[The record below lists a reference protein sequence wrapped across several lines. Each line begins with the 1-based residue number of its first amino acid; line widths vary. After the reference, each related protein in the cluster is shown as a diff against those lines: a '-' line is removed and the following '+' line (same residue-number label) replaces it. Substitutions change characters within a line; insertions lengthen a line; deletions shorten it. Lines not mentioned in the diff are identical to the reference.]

1 MKNKITKHQFEDI
14 LEEIIDIEEID
25 NYKILIITNKN
36 RIVLNNVTS
45 NIKDLCYEKLSN
57 RINPYTKSY
66 NYKKVHWKTEEI
78 NFLKSNFNLK
88 TLDELEIILNKSKF
102 QINFMMSKL
111 NLFVKK
117 RWDRDEI
124 EFLKKNITQ
133 STIWLATKLHRPL
146 GSIKTQ
152 KRKLLSSI
160 SSQN

>member
-36 RIVLNNVTS
+36 RIILNNVTS

>member
-1 MKNKITKHQFEDI
+1 MKNKITKNQFEHI

-25 NYKILIITNKN
+25 DYKILIITKEN
-36 RIVLNNVTS
+36 RILLNNITS
-45 NIKDLCYEKLSN
+45 SIKDLCYEKLSN
-57 RINPYTKSY
+57 RINPYIKPY
-66 NYKKVHWKTEEI
+66 NYKKVHWEVEEI

-88 TLDELEIILNKSKF
+88 TLDELETILNKSKF

-111 NLFVKK
+111 NLFTK
-117 RWDRDEI
+117 RRWHKDEVD
-124 EFLKKNITQ
+124 FLQKNINQ

>member
-36 RIVLNNVTS
+36 RIVLN
-45 NIKDLCYEKLSN
+45 N

-88 TLDELEIILNKSKF
+88 TLDELEIILNKIKY